1 MRVVVLP
8 FAVVSVLCA
17 GINLGGGAEAA
28 ASAADEGPLLT
39 IERIFSDPSLSG
51 PTLRELK
58 FSPDAARVTFLKSRA
73 EDFERYDLWEYNLD
87 DGETRML
94 VDSEALL
101 PGEEE
106 LSDEEKARR
115 ERLRV
120 FAKGIVEYYW
130 ADDGDALL
138 FPLGGDIY
146 FYDLTAEPARAVR
159 RLTDT
164 PEFETDARFSPEG
177 RHVSFIRDQDIFI
190 IDLENDEETQLTFDG
205 QGTIKN
211 GMAEFIA
218 QEEMGRHT
226 GYWWSEDDRYIAFT
240 RVDESPVEVT
250 QRYEIHA
257 ETFKVFDQRYPYTG
271 TANVLIKLGVVE
283 VESGEAEWLDLG
295 EETDFYLAR
304 VDWLP
309 DDRHVAVQTEPR
321 DQKSLDLLFADV
333 RTGEVRRVL
342 RETSDT
348 WINLNDDLT
357 FLKEDPRFV
366 WASERTG
373 FKHLYLYD
381 LEGEMIRPLTAGE
394 WAVGSL
400 LRVDEED
407 GVVYFDG
414 FAESPLENHLYST
427 SLDAS
432 RPERPKRIT
441 ETEGRH
447 RFSVAEG
454 GDYFIDWFSNPDT
467 PPRVSLRSSDGD
479 LVTFLEA
486 NTLDEY
492 HPYHPYL
499 ENRATPEFGSIEA
512 DDGTE
517 LYYKLTKPV
526 PFDPGREYPVI
537 VYVYGGPSGQT
548 VRKAWGRSTD
558 LWFEFMAQRGYLIFS
573 LDNRGTPN
581 RGAEFQSHV
590 YRLLGDVEVKDQVAG
605 VEYLKTL
612 PFVDGD
618 RVGIYGH
625 SYGGY
630 MTLMCLMKAPESFH
644 SGVAIA
650 PVTDW
655 RLYDTHYTERYLG
668 HPEETPEAYEKSA
681 VFPYVGGLKGD
692 LLVIHGMADDNV
704 LFTNS
709 TKLYKVLQDNDIAFE
724 MMNYPGSKHG
734 LRGKKAQTHYFKTMT
749 RFFDRTLKS
758 PSRR

>member
-1 MRVVVLP
+1 MRAAVFLP
-8 FAVVSVLCA
+8 VIVIALGA
-17 GINLGGGAEAA
+17 GINLGTGAEGTAG
-28 ASAADEGPLLT
+28 AADEAPLLT

-58 FSPDAARVTFLKSRA
+58 FSPDAARVTFLKSRS
-73 EDFERYDLWEYNLD
+73 EDFERYDLWEYNLK

-130 ADDGDALL
+130 SDDGDALL

-146 FYDLTAEPARAVR
+146 FYDLTAEPDRAVR
-159 RLTDT
+159 RLTET

-177 RHVSFIRDQDIFI
+177 RYVSFIRDQDIFI
-190 IDLENDEETQLTFDG
+190 IDLESDEETQLTFDG
-205 QGTIKN
+205 EGTIKN

-218 QEEMGRHT
+218 LAERGRHT
-226 GYWWSEDDRYIAFT
+226 GYWWSGDDKYIAFT
-240 RVDESPVEVT
+240 QVDESPVEVT

-271 TANVLIKLGVVE
+271 TANALIKLGVVG
-283 VESGEAEWLDLG
+283 VESGEPKWFDLG

-309 DDRHVAVQTEPR
+309 DDTHVAVQTEPR

-348 WINLNDDLT
+348 WINLNNDLT
-357 FLKEDPRFV
+357 FLKDEPQFV

-381 LEGEMIRPLTAGE
+381 LDGKMIRPLTTGE
-394 WAVGSL
+394 WPVGSL
-400 LRVDEED
+400 LRVDDED
-407 GVVYFDG
+407 EVAYFDG
-414 FAESPLENHLYST
+414 FAKSPLENHLYST
-427 SLDAS
+427 SLDTDE
-432 RPERPKRIT
+432 PERVKRIT
-441 ETEGRH
+441 TAEGRH
-447 RFSVAEG
+447 RFSVAKG
-454 GDYFIDWFSNPDT
+454 GGYFIDWFSSPGT
-467 PPRVSLRSSDGD
+467 PPRVSLHRANGE

-486 NTLDEY
+486 NTLDES
-492 HPYHPYL
+492 HPYYPYL
-499 ENRATPEFGSIEA
+499 DNHVSPEFGSIEA
-512 DDGTE
+512 DGGTE
-517 LYYKLTKPV
+517 LYYKLIKPA
-526 PFDPGREYPVI
+526 PFDPGVKYPVI

-548 VRKAWGRSTD
+548 VGKSWGRNTG
-558 LWFEFMAQRGYLIFS
+558 LWFEFMAQRGYVVFC

-581 RGAEFQSHV
+581 RGTEFEGHI
-590 YRLLGDVEVKDQVAG
+590 YRLLGEIEVEDQVAG

-618 RVGIYGH
+618 RIGIYGH

-630 MTLMCLMKAPESFH
+630 MALMCLMKAPESFH

-668 HPEETPEAYEKSA
+668 HPEETPETYERSA

-692 LLVIHGMADDNV
+692 LLIIHGMADDNV

-709 TKLYKVLQDNDIAFE
+709 TKLYKVLQDNDIRFE

-734 LRGKKAQTHYFKTMT
+734 LRGKKVGTHYFKTMT
-749 RFFDRTLKS
+749 RFFDRTLK
-758 PSRR
+758 RK